1 VRAFDLSSRETADL
15 IAFLKS
21 LTDQAFLTD
30 RRLSNPF
37 EALTET
43 LSQSVFVLRGKVAAV
58 YPDEGSVALSYS
70 EVPGLLA
77 AVKEPTSR
85 EFQVC
90 DRGELALLSPGMKIV
105 AGVRKRG
112 NEYVL
117 DRIRKEQASP
127 RKPLTPVAGSGR

>member
-1 VRAFDLSSRETADL
+1 M
-15 IAFLKS
+15 
-21 LTDQAFLTD
+21 
-30 RRLSNPF
+30 
-37 EALTET
+37 
-43 LSQSVFVLRGKVAAV
+43 

-105 AGVRKRG
+105 AGVRKGETNTCSKRFGAKGRFRKNDRG
-112 NEYVL
+112 TAIHSTSAGDARSRACGSRHSLQYYGPAPDFEL
-117 DRIRKEQASP
+117 IP
-127 RKPLTPVAGSGR
+127 RLGGGPLWAP